1 MDRGTIPRS
10 LSEGRNGMED
20 WHMFLGLIIAG
31 ITIIGFTGVALVT
44 LLVAVL
50 TKPEGGKA

>member
-1 MDRGTIPRS
+1 
-10 LSEGRNGMED
+10 MED

-31 ITIIGFTGVALVT
+31 IAIIGFTGVALVT